1 MRLPVTSVVRNQEC
15 HCPFFIPRASCS
27 TRLQREREQ
36 QLCLG
41 GGGVGVELIRD
52 EKFSNRHGVKQP
64 FSNRRTWPAASVT
77 CEFVSNVRS
86 QASAET
92 N

>member
-1 MRLPVTSVVRNQEC
+1 M
-15 HCPFFIPRASCS
+15 
-27 TRLQREREQ
+27 
-36 QLCLG
+36 
-41 GGGVGVELIRD
+41 GVELIRD

-77 CEFVSNVRS
+77 CEFVSNVHS